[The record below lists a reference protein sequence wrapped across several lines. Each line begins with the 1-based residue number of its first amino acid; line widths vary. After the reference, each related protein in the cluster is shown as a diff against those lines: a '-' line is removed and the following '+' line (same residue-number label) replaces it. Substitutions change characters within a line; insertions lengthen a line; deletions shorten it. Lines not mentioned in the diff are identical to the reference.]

1 MCKDGLGDLKL
12 FNTWK
17 ERNMRI
23 NKATKSSYGEIARKI
38 IHSVCSVGLTGTQ
51 ILQEA
56 KDSARFSEFCEKGG
70 IYR

>member
-1 MCKDGLGDLKL
+1 
-12 FNTWK
+12 
-17 ERNMRI
+17 MRI

>member
-1 MCKDGLGDLKL
+1 
-12 FNTWK
+12 
-17 ERNMRI
+17 MRI

-56 KDSARFSEFCEKGG
+56 KDSARFSSVKKVEFIDRHKNC
-70 IYR
+70 IAL